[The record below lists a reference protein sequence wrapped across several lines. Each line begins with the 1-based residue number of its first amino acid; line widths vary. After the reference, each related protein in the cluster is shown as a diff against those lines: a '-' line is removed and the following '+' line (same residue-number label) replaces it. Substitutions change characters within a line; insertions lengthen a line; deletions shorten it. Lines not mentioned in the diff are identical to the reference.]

1 MAALL
6 ALSGALLWGAGDFLG
21 GLASRRLA
29 VLTVLAVSQ
38 AIGLAGVILWVAL
51 AGDPFPGATE
61 LLPAAAAGVA
71 GLIGL
76 GALYR
81 GLAVGAM
88 GIVAPISAAG
98 PVVPLAVDVAQGVV
112 PDALQWIGVAL
123 VITGNR
129 DHLARAVSRWWSS
142 DRRRSQLGDR
152 GGDRLRRLFRRAR
165 RGSGRKRPVGGRLG
179 AVGVGDGRA
188 GGGCPHGDIPG
199 PAAPA
204 SPHGRGSRSLRH
216 RRQRLCRVRDHEG
229 RTGIVAVL
237 SALYPVITVV
247 LARLVLREELG
258 MARRAGGVLALA
270 GAALVAV
277 A

>member
-123 VITGNR
+123 VITGIVTISR
-129 DHLARAVSRWWSS
+129 EPSAAGGHRIAEGASLAIVAAIGFGAFFVGLDAGADESVPWAVASA
-142 DRRRSQLGDR
+142 RSASVTVALAAAV
-152 GGDRLRRLFRRAR
+152 LTATSLVPPRRLL
-165 RGSGRKRPVGGRLG
+165 PTV
-179 AVGVGDGRA
+179 VGVGVFDTGA
-188 GGGCPHGDIPG
+188 NVSVAFATTKG
-199 PAAPA
+199 A
-204 SPHGRGSRSLRH
+204 
-216 RRQRLCRVRDHEG
+216 
-229 RTGIVAVL
+229 TGIVAVL